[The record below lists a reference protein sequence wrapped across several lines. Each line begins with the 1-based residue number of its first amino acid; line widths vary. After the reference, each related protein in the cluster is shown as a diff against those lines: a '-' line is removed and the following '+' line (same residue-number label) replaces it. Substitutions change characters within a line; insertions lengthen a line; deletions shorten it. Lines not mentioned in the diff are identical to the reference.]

1 MMHNELYIPPIVPD
15 AHDDMNL
22 IDRGIKVLYGD
33 LSVLQDG
40 ERELLQTF
48 ENEIQELK
56 HVDHHWLHS
65 GEVSYI
71 FNLVSTN
78 PVITELGMVRLITV
92 LVRNNI
98 TMPMAIYPNFGEF
111 VRLYSNL
118 IRAIRNNSQY

>member
-1 MMHNELYIPPIVPD
+1 MHNELYIPPIVPD

-22 IDRGIKVLYGD
+22 INRGIKVLHGD
-33 LSVLQDG
+33 LSVLQDE
-40 ERELLQTF
+40 ERDLLVKA
-48 ENEIQELK
+48 ENEIKELK
-56 HVDHHWLHS
+56 HMDHHWLHS

-78 PVITELGMVRLITV
+78 PITTELGMARLVTV